1 LWPILALTVAF
12 GVALAL
18 AWRVL
23 PPP

>member
-12 GVALAL
+12 GIALAL

-23 PPP
+23 PP